1 MSPRVIALPLYDPID
16 LATASHPPSAGATGV
31 LVRNFI
37 GFFVESVSG
46 TDVRG
51 RIMRHPGQIDGNTLT
66 LYDDSS
72 FLRASML
79 VQ

>member
-1 MSPRVIALPLYDPID
+1 MSPRVIAVPLYDPND
-16 LATASHPPSAGATGV
+16 LATASHPPSAGATSM

-46 TDVRG
+46 SDVTG
-51 RIMRHPGQIDGNTLT
+51 RITRHPGQINTGQLT